1 MLLHKRIWHAIFFSG
16 RHINVK
22 TSNPRFHS
30 LTSLRG
36 AYDNRKKDD
45 EQGKNKFS
53 R

>member
-36 AYDNRKKDD
+36 SMITEKR
-45 EQGKNKFS
+45 
-53 R
+53 